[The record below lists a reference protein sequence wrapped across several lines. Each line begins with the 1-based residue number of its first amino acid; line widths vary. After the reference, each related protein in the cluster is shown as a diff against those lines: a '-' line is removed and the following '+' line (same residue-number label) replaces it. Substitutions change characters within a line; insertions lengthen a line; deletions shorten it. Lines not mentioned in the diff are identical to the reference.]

1 MAGGRPGHG
10 LLRGEQGA
18 SAVDHHLR
26 PQAHVLLQPGPR
38 RLHHPHIPGQ
48 GRVSACRARCLLSC
62 VSVLHLLLS
71 RLESVFYKYGVDIIL
86 EAHEH
91 SYERL
96 WPVYNEVVT
105 AKDYINPKAPIHL
118 ISGTAGCSE
127 GVDPTLGPRGEG
139 HAALLT
145 VVW

>member
-1 MAGGRPGHG
+1 
-10 LLRGEQGA
+10 
-18 SAVDHHLR
+18 
-26 PQAHVLLQPGPR
+26 
-38 RLHHPHIPGQ
+38 
-48 GRVSACRARCLLSC
+48 
-62 VSVLHLLLS
+62 
-71 RLESVFYKYGVDIIL
+71 VFYKYGVDIIL

-139 HAALLT
+139 HAAPLTGMVILLLLPQARGLHT
-145 VVW
+145 APGGPPGMGMAGCRWSILATPTGSR